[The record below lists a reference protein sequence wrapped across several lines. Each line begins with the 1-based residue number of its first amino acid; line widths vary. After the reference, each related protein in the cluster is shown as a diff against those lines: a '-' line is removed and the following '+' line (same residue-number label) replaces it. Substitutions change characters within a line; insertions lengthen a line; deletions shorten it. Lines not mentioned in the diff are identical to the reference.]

1 MPPDLM
7 ESANPGCPEQ
17 FRAGDIISLGGQCL
31 ASSGQNVYSV
41 AQELN
46 LKPYDIVRFT
56 AELNPIYPLQAG
68 SILIVPLP
76 HACADQSSDFLLRHA
91 CTGFAV
97 TNLSYRGGTLIHS
110 ETSIKEI
117 IAVRCNYLSQNSV
130 LMEQHAPD
138 SEVFD
143 TSTAASIQYRTTNH
157 VLRPPP
163 PVDECFLM
171 QINEDFN
178 SPETIVQMYPQEQ
191 LLEGVLNQNKSTTY
205 LQYMSS
211 LYKAAQMES
220 MTNVHLLQLHAVDMP
235 LTGWCVLQPSA
246 AADANI
252 AAQLSAFI
260 EAVLPEWTK
269 IIYSLSVQI

>member
-1 MPPDLM
+1 
-7 ESANPGCPEQ
+7 
-17 FRAGDIISLGGQCL
+17 
-31 ASSGQNVYSV
+31 
-41 AQELN
+41 
-46 LKPYDIVRFT
+46 
-56 AELNPIYPLQAG
+56 
-68 SILIVPLP
+68 
-76 HACADQSSDFLLRHA
+76 
-91 CTGFAV
+91 
-97 TNLSYRGGTLIHS
+97 
-110 ETSIKEI
+110 
-117 IAVRCNYLSQNSV
+117 
-130 LMEQHAPD
+130 
-138 SEVFD
+138 
-143 TSTAASIQYRTTNH
+143 
-157 VLRPPP
+157 
-163 PVDECFLM
+163 M